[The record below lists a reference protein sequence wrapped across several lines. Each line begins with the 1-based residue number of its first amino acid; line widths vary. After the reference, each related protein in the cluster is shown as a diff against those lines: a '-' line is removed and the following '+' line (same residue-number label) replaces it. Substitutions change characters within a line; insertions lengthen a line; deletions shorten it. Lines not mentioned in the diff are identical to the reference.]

1 MLAASVGRGGIDRCI
16 VFIYSSIGP
25 DKRKCLRVWDHIGLN
40 ISCTAAEFKLSYP
53 LQ

>member
-1 MLAASVGRGGIDRCI
+1 MSAASVVRGGIDRCI

-25 DKRKCLRVWDHIGLN
+25 DTRKRLRVWEHIGLN
-40 ISCTAAEFKLSYP
+40 ISCSAAEIKLSYP